1 MKRMLIQSETAYG
14 MKIPKGNPAMKHA
27 WLISLLFLCTGK
39 LKAQNPPR
47 PEIDINQFIQNLL
60 PVPSEDSNY
69 EDLYE
74 SLFQLYANPLNLNV
88 ATGDELAATFILS
101 GPQIQSLLAHRTKLG
116 PFISLYEL
124 QSISGFDL
132 STIFRLLPFV
142 TVEPRPLSVKQSL
155 KNPSQHFLMLRSG
168 KILETLKGFSAV
180 DTTTQSATRYQGN
193 PLYSYLRYRNART
206 GVYSLG
212 LTFEKDS
219 GEKWWNWKP
228 GRQIFGTDFLSF
240 HAQIMNRRKLKNLII
255 GDFQMQAGQGMVMAA
270 GFSLGKGS
278 EVIRTTYRSTL
289 GLRPYTSVL
298 EANFFRGIAATYA
311 PTKQI
316 DVTGFYSRTRR
327 DARVD
332 DHSEENIISSLLIS
346 GYHRTPAE
354 RLKQNTIPEQNI
366 GFHGLYRIPSQKGQ
380 VGITILHTHYGSYL
394 LKKDEPYNLFEFK
407 GKNNL
412 IAGLH
417 GDYRW
422 QNFHFF
428 GEGARSQSGGKGGI
442 AGLIAGLG
450 KTFDFTLLVRHYDKD
465 FHTFYG
471 NSVSEAT
478 RPINESGTYW
488 GLRYSPNRRWQ
499 FSTYYD
505 RFRFFWLKYQINAP
519 AIGHDFYLHA
529 LWKPNKRFNAYAL
542 FHQKHKPHNL
552 PGTND
557 PIPPVGESVRRSAL
571 IHLEYEVPLRFSIRT
586 RVQAGDFGY
595 QEKSTSKGLALIQDI
610 TWKFPRLELSGRV
623 AYFVTDDYDSR
634 QYVYEKDMLYAFS
647 LPAYY
652 DRGTRHYLMAR
663 FNVSGH
669 VKIWIRWAQTRYS
682 RLDTISS
689 GLNEVAGNKRSELK
703 MQVMY
708 QF

>member
-1 MKRMLIQSETAYG
+1 MLNIYRPAYG
-14 MKIPKGNPAMKHA
+14 LNTLQGNLAVKYS
-27 WLISLLFLCTGK
+27 LLVSLLFLYTGK

-47 PEIDINQFIQNLL
+47 QEIDINHFIQNLF

-74 SLFQLYANPLNLNV
+74 SLFQLYANPLDLNSV
-88 ATGDELAATFILS
+88 TSDELAATFILTD
-101 GPQIQSLLAHRTKLG
+101 PQIQSLLTHRQKLG

-124 QSISGFDL
+124 QAVPGFDL
-132 STIFRLLPFV
+132 VTIYRLLPFV
-142 TVEPRPLSVKQSL
+142 TVEPRQMSLRQSL
-155 KNPSQHFLMLRSG
+155 QNPSQHFLMVRSG
-168 KILETLKGFSAV
+168 RLLEQQKGFSEI
-180 DTTTQSATRYQGN
+180 DTTTRSLSRYKGN
-193 PLYSYLRYRNART
+193 PLYGYVRYRNART

-212 LTFEKDS
+212 LSIEKDA

-228 GRQIFGTDFLSF
+228 ARQIFGPDFSSF
-240 HAQIMNRRKLKNLII
+240 HAQILNRGKLKNLII

-311 PTKQI
+311 LSKQI
-316 DVTGFYSRTRR
+316 EITSFYSRTRR
-327 DARVD
+327 DASVD
-332 DHSEENIISSLLIS
+332 ASSEENIISSLLIS
-346 GYHRTPAE
+346 GYHRTTTE
-354 RLKQNTIPEQNI
+354 REKHNTISEQNI
-366 GFHGLYRIPSQKGQ
+366 GIHGLYKLPSQKGQ
-380 VGITILHTHYGSYL
+380 IGITALNTDYNSYL
-394 LKKDEPYNLFEFK
+394 LKKDVPYNRFEFK
-407 GKNNL
+407 GKHNL
-412 IAGLH
+412 TIGVH

-422 QNFHFF
+422 QNIHFF
-428 GEGARSQSGGKGGI
+428 GEGARSKSGGLGGI

-450 KTFDFTLLVRHYDKD
+450 KTFDFTMLLRHYDKD

-478 RPINESGTYW
+478 RPINETGTYW

-505 RFRFFWLKYQINAP
+505 RFNFQWLKYQVNAP
-519 AIGHDFYLHA
+519 AGGHDFYLHA

-542 FHQKHKPHNL
+542 YHEKHKPRNL
-552 PGTND
+552 PEANE
-557 PIPPVGESVRRSAL
+557 PVPPVAQSVRRAAM
-571 IHLEYEVPLRFSIRT
+571 INVEYEVPLRFTVRT
-586 RVQAGDFGY
+586 RIQAGDFSY
-595 QEKSTSKGLALIQDI
+595 KEISSSKGFTVLQDI
-610 TWKFPRLELSGRV
+610 TWKFSRIEFSGRV
-623 AYFVTDDYDSR
+623 AFFATDDYDSR

-663 FNVSGH
+663 YTLSKQMKV
-669 VKIWIRWAQTRYS
+669 WLRWSQTRYS
-682 RLDTISS
+682 KLETISS
-689 GLNEVAGNKRSELK
+689 GLNEIKGNKRSELK